1 MPRFAVI
8 DIETT
13 GFSPAHHHRIV
24 EVGVVLLDDRG
35 RPVEEWDTMLNPE
48 RDIAATEVHGLTAA
62 DVCRAP
68 TFAQVAAKLR
78 SFLAGRVPVAHNL
91 SFDAPFVA
99 AEYERLGL
107 AAPLSRATGLCTMQL
122 APRYLRTQGRNLEAC
137 CDCIG
142 VRVESAHSA
151 LEDARATARLLA
163 HYIDR
168 DPDFLGTWAG
178 DIAFAQSRV
187 WPNIPETDTPRV
199 PRAAAGA
206 EAPKHFLARLASR
219 MPYTGRH
226 PDSES
231 YLAILDR
238 ALLDRHIS
246 RHEEDELVA
255 VARMLELT
263 REQAQAL
270 HRSYLSALGR
280 LALEDGIVT
289 KEERSDLEAV
299 AGLLGLSK
307 GDVAAS
313 LVPGEDVP
321 DLPHAVGAF
330 TLQGGHKVVFTGDAP
345 DMDRE
350 ELKAEAKAR
359 GLRVT
364 SAVSGKTNLL
374 VTADPDSLSGKARR
388 ARELGIPIVD
398 YPTYRKMLAAL

>member
-1 MPRFAVI
+1 
-8 DIETT
+8 
-13 GFSPAHHHRIV
+13 
-24 EVGVVLLDDRG
+24 
-35 RPVEEWDTMLNPE
+35 MLNPE
-48 RDIAATEVHGLTAA
+48 RDMSATDVHRLTAA

-68 TFAQVAAKLR
+68 TFAQVASKLR

-91 SFDAPFVA
+91 SFDGTFLA
-99 AEYERLGL
+99 AEYQRLGL
-107 AAPLSRATGLCTMQL
+107 AVPLSRATGLCTMQL
-122 APRYLRTQGRNLEAC
+122 APRYLRTQSRNLEAC

-142 VRVESAHSA
+142 VRVDSAHNA
-151 LEDARATARLLA
+151 LEDARATARLLS

-178 DIAFAQSRV
+178 DIAFAQSQV

-199 PRAAAGA
+199 PRATAGA
-206 EAPKHFLARLASR
+206 ETPKHFLARLASR
-219 MPYTGRH
+219 MPYTGLH

-255 VARMLELT
+255 VARMLELS
-263 REQAQAL
+263 REQAQVL
-270 HRSYLSALGR
+270 HRTYLSALGR

-289 KEERSDLEAV
+289 TEERADLVAV
-299 AGLLGLSK
+299 AELLGLSRA
-307 GDVAAS
+307 DVEAS
-313 LVPGEDVP
+313 LIVGEDVP
-321 DLPHAVGAF
+321 DLPRAVGAF
-330 TLQGGHKVVFTGDAP
+330 ALQKGHKIVFTGDAP
-345 DMDRE
+345 GMERA
-350 ELKAEAKAR
+350 ELKEEAKAR

-398 YPTYRKMLAAL
+398 YPTYRKMLATL